1 MSGRI
6 WILSLITIFL
16 SLLFSYENSF
26 SYLDGGNIGKVSLQ
40 HSPEFSEISGGYTRI
55 AKMGDGHTTEA
66 GLPELPQFT
75 TYYQV
80 DPSKTY
86 EFQFDVLESYTIED
100 ITILPHQGMEK
111 WEVDAVSIINEEV
124 YNSFDAFPQQNM
136 IVSDRAQGRGIEFV
150 SVHVI
155 PYTYYP
161 KYNRLEVYTSI
172 DIQVIETGENSDHE
186 LNQPKRS
193 HIFDEFYKDL
203 IVNFEYSDRSDDY
216 QAQAILYIGGGSSL
230 SNSYVQ
236 DLIEWRHKQGYIVYT
251 ATESEVGGSSASTSE
266 IKNYISDAYYNWE
279 NPPEIVGLIG
289 DTGGNYSLPNYD
301 HSWGGYGGPTDFD
314 YTQLDGGDLIPEV
327 FIGRISGSS
336 SSDIENI
343 VNKTLQYEKAIYME
357 DRVFKN
363 AGLAG
368 DPDESGNS
376 VIFTNQYIENI
387 MINYGMNGV
396 QHDYDGSGVET
407 FMEQQFNR
415 GILYYNYR
423 GWYYGA
429 GSWPTNS
436 INNGYETPFVTTI
449 TCGTG
454 DYDGTS
460 SAEEFVWLGSVNNPK
475 GAVGAVGMATTGT
488 HTAYNNIVN
497 MGIYDGIFS
506 KKLWYAGAATSNGD
520 LAIIA
525 TYPNP
530 NSAVNAA
537 EAFSKWSNLIG
548 DPALHLW
555 TATPTNFNFSHP
567 TTIPLGTTMQE
578 FNIID
583 ENGTAVERARI
594 TLLMGDDIIFTTAL
608 TDENGQVTLSWDAVE
623 AGTISLTVMKRNYR
637 PFEGTIEISTAAGAA
652 VAVKPEEMYVNSG
665 EEIDLSIN
673 LHNYGRD
680 SANDV
685 KVELNSTSEHITIID
700 DIINIGNIEPDHDAS
715 LSAQVYVHGT
725 AFHMEEMDLKLTIT
739 DADDNIWIN
748 SVPLNVMGPY
758 LVVSDYHGDIFP
770 GSNTN
775 MVLNMVNQ
783 GSKQVDDYLLE
794 ILPFENI
801 VSVQSSSATINEL
814 FVDENIYLDDFELS
828 FSEDIINGTVLPMEL
843 ILTSSDGYT
852 RNHTV
857 NVTVGEVRETDPLG
871 PDTYGYYIYDSG
883 DTDYD
888 EAPVYD
894 WIEIAEGL
902 GSQVS
907 ITDEGNGNSSYT
919 ASTDDRTL
927 PFPFT
932 FYGEEYNTIQINTNG
947 WISFG
952 NFEMNAFRNYP
963 IPGAGGPSPMVA
975 AFWDDLMTGSS
986 GYVYYYA
993 SDEYVVI
1000 QWDNMRTCGDLTGG
1014 WYASNCSGGPRQTF
1028 EMILYPSNEIKIQ
1041 YQDFNNASD
1050 GNYPNGGTPSHGCY
1064 STIGIES
1071 HLGEAGLQYTFN
1083 NTYPEAAAT
1092 LYDGSALFITDGSY
1106 SDFILGDFNGD
1117 GVLDVLDVVGLVNAV
1132 LSGNYSAPGDMN
1144 QDGTL
1149 DILDVVTLVNAIL
1162 NPQG

>member
-1 MSGRI
+1 MLGRI
-6 WILSLITIFL
+6 WILSLITISL
-16 SLLFSYENSF
+16 SLLFSYENKF
-26 SYLDGGNIGKVSLQ
+26 SYNSSAGNKISLS
-40 HSPEFSEISGGYTRI
+40 HSPELTEINGGYTRL
-55 AKMGDGHTTEA
+55 AKMGEGHSVEP
-66 GLPELPQFT
+66 GMPELPQFT
-75 TYYQV
+75 TYYQL

-86 EFQFDVLESYTIED
+86 EFQFEVLESYTIED

-111 WEVDAVSIINEEV
+111 WDVEVVSIINEEV
-124 YNSFDAFPQQNM
+124 YNSYESFPQENM
-136 IVSDRAQGRGIEFV
+136 IVSDRSQGRGIEFISINV
-150 SVHVI
+150 T

-161 KYNRLEVYTSI
+161 KYKRLEVYNEI
-172 DIQVIETGENSDHE
+172 AIQVIETGENYDHE

-193 HIFDEFYKDL
+193 HIFDELYKDL
-203 IVNFEYSDRSDDY
+203 IVNFEYSDRDDDY

-230 SNSYVQ
+230 NNSYVQ
-236 DLIEWRHKQGYIVYT
+236 DLIDWRHKQGYIVYT

-376 VIFTNQYIENI
+376 TIFTNQYIENI
-387 MINYGMNGV
+387 MRNYGMNGV

-429 GSWPTNS
+429 GSWPS
-436 INNGYETPFVTTI
+436 SGINNGYDTPFVTTL

-454 DYDGTS
+454 DYNGTS
-460 SAEEFVWLGSVNNPK
+460 SSEEFVWMGSVSNPK

-488 HTAYNNIVN
+488 HTAYNNIVG
-497 MGIYDGIFS
+497 MGVYDGIFS
-506 KKLWYAGAATSNGD
+506 KDLWYAGAATTNGD

-530 NSAVNAA
+530 NSAENAA

-555 TATPTNFNFSHP
+555 TATPTNFDFTHE
-567 TTIPLGTTMQE
+567 TTISLGTTMQE
-578 FNIID
+578 FTIID
-583 ENGTAVERARI
+583 ENGAAVEGARV

-637 PFEGTIEISTAAGAA
+637 PYEGTIEISTTAGVA

-673 LHNYGRD
+673 LHNYGRVT
-680 SANDV
+680 AKDV
-685 KVELNSTSEHITIID
+685 IVELSSTSEHITVID
-700 DIINIGNIEPDHDAS
+700 DIINIGNVEPDHDAS
-715 LSAQVYVHGT
+715 FSAQVYIHGT
-725 AFHMEEMDLKLTIT
+725 AFHMEAMDVMLTIT
-739 DADDNIWIN
+739 DANDNIWVN

-758 LVVSDYHGDIFP
+758 LIVSDYHGDLFP
-770 GSNTN
+770 GSHTN
-775 MVLNMVNQ
+775 MILNMVNQ
-783 GSKQVDDYLLE
+783 GSKKVDDYMLE

-801 VSVQSSSATINEL
+801 VSVLSSPAIINEL
-814 FVDENIYLDDFELS
+814 FVDENIYLDDFELD
-828 FSEDIINGTVLPMEL
+828 FSEDIINGTVLPLEL
-843 ILTSSDGYT
+843 ILTSSDGYS
-852 RNHTV
+852 RNHKV

-883 DTDYD
+883 DTEYD

-902 GSQVS
+902 GDQVS
-907 ITDEGNGNSSYT
+907 ISDAGNGNSSYT

-932 FYGEEYNTIQINTNG
+932 FYGEEYNKIQINTNG

-952 NFEMNAFRNYP
+952 DFEMNAFRNYP

-1000 QWDNMRTCGDLTGG
+1000 QWDYMRTCGDLTGG

-1092 LYDGSALFITDGSY
+1092 LQDGSALFITNGTESE
-1106 SDFILGDFNGD
+1106 FISGDMNGD
-1117 GVLDVLDVVGLVNAV
+1117 EILDVLDVVVLINEV
-1132 LSGNYSAPGDMN
+1132 LSGSYSAPGDMN
-1144 QDGTL
+1144 QDGVLDVL
-1149 DILDVVTLVNAIL
+1149 DIVILVNTIL
-1162 NPQG
+1162 S

>member
-1 MSGRI
+1 MKQRN
-6 WILSLITIFL
+6 WTFLFYVATL
-16 SLLFSYENSF
+16 SLLFSYENKF
-26 SYLDGGNIGKVSLQ
+26 SYNSSTGNKISLS
-40 HSPEFSEISGGYTRI
+40 HSPELIDIEGGYTRL
-55 AKMGDGHTTEA
+55 AKMGEGHTVEP
-66 GLPELPQFT
+66 GMPELPHFS
-75 TYYQV
+75 TYFQL
-80 DPSKTY
+80 DPTKTY
-86 EFQFDVLESYTIED
+86 DFQFEILESYIIED
-100 ITILPHQGMEK
+100 ITIMPHQNMDK
-111 WEVDAVSIINEEV
+111 WEVNAVSIINETVYDSYEPLPEV
-124 YNSFDAFPQQNM
+124 NM
-136 IVSDRAQGRGIEFV
+136 VVSERMQGRGVEFV
-150 SVHVI
+150 SINVT
-155 PYTYYP
+155 PYKYYP
-161 KYNRLEVYTSI
+161 KYKRLEVYTEI
-172 DIQVIETGENSDHE
+172 DIQIIETGENPNGE
-186 LNQPKRS
+186 LRQPKRS
-193 HIFDEFYKDL
+193 RIFDEFYKDL
-203 IVNFEYSDRSDDY
+203 IVNFEYSDRDDDY
-216 QAQAILYIGGGSSL
+216 QAQAILYICGGNSL
-230 SNSYVQ
+230 DNSYVQ

-251 ATESEVGGSSASTSE
+251 ASESEVGGSSASTSE

-289 DTGGNYSLPNYD
+289 DTGGSYSLPKYD

-314 YTQLDGGDLIPEV
+314 YTQLDGGDMIPEV
-327 FIGRISGSS
+327 FIGRISGSTS
-336 SSDIENI
+336 SEINNI
-343 VNKTLQYEKAIYME
+343 INKTIHYEKADNVDDIW
-357 DRVFKN
+357 FSK
-363 AGLAG
+363 AGLVG

-376 VIFTNQYIENI
+376 TIFTNQYIENL
-387 MINYGMNGV
+387 MINHGMNRV
-396 QHDYDGSGVET
+396 QTDYDGSGTQT
-407 FMEQQFNR
+407 FMEQQFNA

-423 GWYYGA
+423 GWYNGA
-429 GSWPTNS
+429 GSDPTSS
-436 INNGYETPFVTTI
+436 INNGYDTPFVTTI

-460 SAEEFVWLGSVNNPK
+460 PSENFVRLGSVNNPK
-475 GAVGAVGMATTGT
+475 GAVGAIGMATTGT
-488 HTAYNNIVN
+488 HTAYNNIVD

-506 KKLWYAGAATSNGD
+506 KKLWYAGAAAAAGD
-520 LAIIA
+520 LAIVA
-525 TYPNP
+525 TYTTLGA
-530 NSAVNAA
+530 SGGASSA
-537 EAFSKWSNLIG
+537 EAHSKWSNLIG

-583 ENGTAVERARI
+583 ENGNAVEGARV
-594 TLLMGDDIIFTTAL
+594 TLLMGDDIIFITAL
-608 TDENGQVTLSWDAVE
+608 TDGNGQVTLSWDAVE
-623 AGTISLTVMKRNYR
+623 AGHISLTVMKRNYR
-637 PFEGTIEISTAAGAA
+637 PYEGMIEISTAAGAA
-652 VAVKPEEMYVNSG
+652 VAVKQEDMYVNSG

-783 GSKQVDDYLLE
+783 GSKKVDDYLLE

-801 VSVQSSSATINEL
+801 VSVQSSSVTINEL

-828 FSEDIINGTVLPMEL
+828 FSEDIINGTVLPLEL

-852 RNHTV
+852 RSHIL

-907 ITDEGNGNSSYT
+907 ITDAGNGNSSYT

-932 FYGEEYNTIQINTNG
+932 FYGKEYNTIQINTNG

-963 IPGAGGPSPMVA
+963 IPGAGGPSPMIA
-975 AFWDDLMTGSS
+975 AFWDDLRTGSG
-986 GYVYYYA
+986 GYVYYYE
-993 SDEYVVI
+993 SPDFVVI
-1000 QWDNMRTCGDLTGG
+1000 QWDDMRICGILGGG
-1014 WYASNCSGGPRQTF
+1014 WYSYQCTSSIRNTF
-1028 EMILYPSNEIKIQ
+1028 QMILYPSNEIKIQ
-1041 YQDFNNASD
+1041 YQDFNNES
-1050 GNYPNGGTPSHGCY
+1050 NGYYSGTPSHGCY
-1064 STIGIES
+1064 STIGIEN
-1071 HLGEAGLQYTFN
+1071 HLGDIGLQYTFN

-1092 LYDGSALFITDGSY
+1092 LQDGSAIFITTRVESSY
-1106 SDFILGDFNGD
+1106 ILGDLNDDGIVNILDVVLLVNIVLGNEDFNPAGD
-1117 GVLDVLDVVGLVNAV
+1117 MNTDGLINVLDVV
-1132 LSGNYSAPGDMN
+1132 
-1144 QDGTL
+1144 
-1149 DILDVVTLVNAIL
+1149 ILVNAIL
-1162 NPQG
+1162 NP

>member
-1 MSGRI
+1 MPGRI

-16 SLLFSYENSF
+16 SLLFSYENKF
-26 SYLDGGNIGKVSLQ
+26 SYNSSTGNKISLS
-40 HSPEFSEISGGYTRI
+40 HSPELTEINGGYTRL

-75 TYYQV
+75 TYYQL

-86 EFQFDVLESYTIED
+86 EFQFEVLESYTIED

-111 WEVDAVSIINEEV
+111 WEVDVVSIINEEV
-124 YNSFDAFPQQNM
+124 YDSYEPLPAQNM
-136 IVSDRAQGRGIEFV
+136 VVSERMQGRGVEFISINV
-150 SVHVI
+150 T

-161 KYNRLEVYTSI
+161 KYKRLEVYNEI
-172 DIQVIETGENSDHE
+172 AIQVIETGENTDYE

-193 HIFDEFYKDL
+193 HIFDELYKDL
-203 IVNFEYSDRSDDY
+203 IVNFEYSDRDDDY

-230 SNSYVQ
+230 NNSYVQ
-236 DLIEWRHKQGYIVYT
+236 DLIDWRHKQGYIVYT

-376 VIFTNQYIENI
+376 TIFTNQYIENI

-429 GSWPTNS
+429 GSWPS
-436 INNGYETPFVTTI
+436 SGINNGYDTPFVTTL

-454 DYDGTS
+454 DYDGAS
-460 SAEEFVWLGSVNNPK
+460 SSEEFVWLGSVNNPK

-488 HTAYNNIVN
+488 HTAYNNIVG
-497 MGIYDGIFS
+497 MGVYDGIFS
-506 KKLWYAGAATSNGD
+506 KDLWYAGAATTNGD
-520 LAIIA
+520 LAIVA

-530 NSAVNAA
+530 NSAENAA

-555 TATPTNFNFSHP
+555 TATPTNFNFFHP
-567 TTIPLGTTMQE
+567 TTISLGTTME
-578 FNIID
+578 ELHITD
-583 ENGTAVERARI
+583 ENGTAVEGARV

-608 TDENGQVTLSWDAVE
+608 TDENGEVTLSWDAVE
-623 AGTISLTVMKRNYR
+623 AGTISVTVIKRNYR
-637 PFEGTIEISTAAGAA
+637 PYEGTIEISTAAGAA

-665 EEIDLSIN
+665 EEIDLNIN

-680 SANDV
+680 TAKDV
-685 KVELNSTSEHITIID
+685 TVELSSISEHITVID
-700 DIINIGNIEPDHDAS
+700 DIVNIGNVEPDHDAS
-715 LSAQVYVHGT
+715 FSAQVYIHGT
-725 AFHMEEMDLKLTIT
+725 AFHMEAMDVMLTIT

-758 LVVSDYHGDIFP
+758 LVVSDYHGDLFP
-770 GSNTN
+770 GSHTN

-783 GSKQVDDYLLE
+783 GSKKVDDYMLE
-794 ILPFENI
+794 ILPFENF
-801 VSVQSSSATINEL
+801 VSVESSVATINEL
-814 FVDENIYLDDFELS
+814 FVDENIYLDNFELD
-828 FSEDIINGTVLPMEL
+828 FSEDIINGTVLPLEL
-843 ILTSSDGYT
+843 VLTSSDGYT
-852 RNHTV
+852 RGHTV
-857 NVTVGEVRETDPLG
+857 NVTIGEVRETDPLG
-871 PDTYGYYIYDSG
+871 PDSYGYYIYDSG
-883 DTDYD
+883 DTEYD

-902 GSQVS
+902 GGQVS
-907 ITDEGNGNSSYT
+907 ISDAGNGNSSYT

-932 FYGEEYNTIQINTNG
+932 FYGVEYETIQINTNG

-952 NFEMNAFRNYP
+952 DFEMNAFRNYP

-1028 EMILYPSNEIKIQ
+1028 EIVLYPSNEIKIQ

-1083 NTYPEAAAT
+1083 NSYPEAAAT
-1092 LYDGSALFITDGSY
+1092 LQDGSAIFITNGTDSE
-1106 SDFILGDFNGD
+1106 FILGDMNGDGILDVLDVVSLINAVLSGSYSAPGDMNED
-1117 GVLDVLDVVGLVNAV
+1117 GVLDVLD
-1132 LSGNYSAPGDMN
+1132 
-1144 QDGTL
+1144 
-1149 DILDVVTLVNAIL
+1149 IVTLVNAIL
-1162 NPQG
+1162 S